1 MFKSN
6 LSIFIN
12 DVVYWTHVNTSG
24 TVDAFFTIDF
34 IEEGVDI
41 TAYELYCHHDGDEA
55 APEFI
60 PFNIRDIV
68 SNLVNKDVV

>member
-1 MFKSN
+1 MLKSN

-12 DVVYWTHVNTSG
+12 DVIYWTHVNTSG

-41 TAYELYCHHDGDEA
+41 SANRLNRDE
-55 APEFI
+55 ECTYVI
-60 PFNIRDIV
+60 D
-68 SNLVNKDVV
+68 DV